1 MRHPHGEDFWGILL
15 LGKMRTTLRGVEPS
29 VVKLLGA
36 LYEPKTA
43 VHPSLEETHVE
54 LSTVEELQ
62 PTGLQVGTCPPPRR
76 HVAAGSAPSRSSQGQ
91 S

>member
-36 LYEPKTA
+36 LYEPKTSSA
-43 VHPSLEETHVE
+43 SLPGGDTRRAEHGGGAPAHGTAGRYV
-54 LSTVEELQ
+54 
-62 PTGLQVGTCPPPRR
+62 PTSP
-76 HVAAGSAPSRSSQGQ
+76 
-91 S
+91 